1 MCISLTNANIP
12 KTKKLDGKSSFDSQI
27 PVFVIKLKI
36 WEMQRVLFFIVFA
49 IHFSGPSKY
58 ISSNFQTVHKALK
71 IFFFFSYK
79 ENVDLRRH
87 PPSDNGNRPREI
99 NINEIR
105 KSTRSRK
112 QACRFLR
119 LQNCQIERQQILS
132 TYRMIENEMM
142 ASTSYGFSWN
152 SESKLW
158 LPLMNHGRFSLTRT
172 TKRRRHNTTK

>member
-71 IFFFFSYK
+71 IYFFFSYK

-87 PPSDNGNRPREI
+87 PPFRQWESPTRNKHQRNKEI
-99 NINEIR
+99 NTIKETSMSISKASELPHR
-105 KSTRSRK
+105 KTTNPFYIS
-112 QACRFLR
+112 
-119 LQNCQIERQQILS
+119 NDWERNDGK
-132 TYRMIENEMM
+132 Y
-142 ASTSYGFSWN
+142 
-152 SESKLW
+152 
-158 LPLMNHGRFSLTRT
+158 
-172 TKRRRHNTTK
+172 

>member
-1 MCISLTNANIP
+1 MRNATSTIFQSSPYTLVVQANIFHP
-12 KTKKLDGKSSFDSQI
+12 TSRQY
-27 PVFVIKLKI
+27 IKL
-36 WEMQRVLFFIVFA
+36 W
-49 IHFSGPSKY
+49 KY
-58 ISSNFQTVHKALK
+58 I
-71 IFFFFSYK
+71 FFFSYK

-119 LQNCQIERQQILS
+119 LQNCHIERQQILS